1 MPGRRRTRDAKAGER
16 AAPDGEAALEIAAH
30 FLGTRPRTR
39 WELERRLRRAAASDE
54 VISATLERLATMGY
68 VDDAAF
74 TRWWAEQRD
83 RHAPRGRRMVEAE
96 LRQHGVPREVLESL
110 RGAELSEPGPDG
122 EILPSTEADRARL
135 ALQRH
140 LKGRP
145 LPEDPR
151 AVQRVG
157 AFLMRRGFDPETV
170 RSTLRA
176 AAHVEIEDD

>member
-1 MPGRRRTRDAKAGER
+1 
-16 AAPDGEAALEIAAH
+16 
-30 FLGTRPRTR
+30 
-39 WELERRLRRAAASDE
+39 
-54 VISATLERLATMGY
+54 
-68 VDDAAF
+68 
-74 TRWWAEQRD
+74 
-83 RHAPRGRRMVEAE
+83 MVEAE